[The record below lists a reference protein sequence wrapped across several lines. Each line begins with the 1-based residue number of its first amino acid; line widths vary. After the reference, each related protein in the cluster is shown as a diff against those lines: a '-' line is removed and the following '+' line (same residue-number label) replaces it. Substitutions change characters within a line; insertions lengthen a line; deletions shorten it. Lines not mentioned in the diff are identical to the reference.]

1 VSPTEQIEGIFVDA
15 GVTGTLHAR
24 RVDRDDI
31 EVAVGADHPV
41 VLASVFKVPVAL
53 AYARAVVGGRLDA
66 TDQVTVP
73 SRYRV
78 GGIGTGG
85 CRDEVRMSLRDL
97 AGLMLTLSDN
107 AATDVI
113 LDRVGL
119 EAVTAVL
126 KDLDLN
132 STVIG
137 GGCEAVFR
145 TMYEDLGVAANES
158 LDAVAA
164 ATNDATLT
172 TLRACDPQRGVQR
185 STARDVTHLLSA
197 IWTDEKSDPR
207 ACAIVRDIMA
217 EQVWTNRLT
226 AGFPSGVAVAGKT
239 GTLPGVRNEAG
250 VVTYPDGRKYAVAV
264 FLRSRHVADR
274 MPDADRAIGL
284 AARAAVDGMRQS

>member
-1 VSPTEQIEGIFVDA
+1 MSPTEQIEGIFTDA
-15 GVTGTLHAR
+15 EVTGSVHAR
-24 RVDRDDI
+24 HVERDDI
-31 EVAVGADHPV
+31 EVAVRADDPV
-41 VLASVFKVPVAL
+41 VLASVFKIPVAL

-66 TDQVTVP
+66 TEQVIVP

-126 KDLDLN
+126 EDLDLD

-137 GGCEAVFR
+137 GGCEAVFGS
-145 TMYEDLGVAANES
+145 MYEDLGIASSES

-164 ATNDATLT
+164 ATNDATLPA
-172 TLRACDPQRGVQR
+172 LRACDPRRSVQR
-185 STARDVTHLLSA
+185 STARDITRLLSA
-197 IWTDEKSDPR
+197 IWNDEKSDPR

-217 EQVWTNRLT
+217 DQVWSHRLT
-226 AGFPSGVAVAGKT
+226 SGFPDGVAVAGKT

-250 VVTYPDGRKYAVAV
+250 VVTYPDGTRYAVAI
-264 FLRSRHVADR
+264 FLRSTRVSDR
-274 MPDADRAIGL
+274 MPAADRAIGL
-284 AARAAVDGMRQS
+284 AARAAVEGMRQS